1 MENEKMK
8 VDVDTLVEYL
18 HGRYADWANEQ
29 GLFMKLVEEVGE
41 VAEILNMRAGR
52 KTASDT
58 DLTHEL
64 GVELADII
72 HYVVAIAAIN
82 EIDLAKIMIDKD
94 RVAAVKYNHKINL
107 EDFIKEKTPLPE

>member
-1 MENEKMK
+1 MK
-8 VDVDTLVEYL
+8 IEIDVIEAYL
-18 HGRYADWANEQ
+18 HRRYATWANEQ

-52 KTASDT
+52 KTAADT

-72 HYVVAIAAIN
+72 HYVVSIAAIN
-82 EIDLAKIMIDKD
+82 DIDLTKIMLDKD
-94 RVAAVKYNHKINL
+94 RVASVKYGHDINL
-107 EDFIKEKTPLPE
+107 EQYIEKEATAK

>member
-1 MENEKMK
+1 MEDKKMK
-8 VDVDTLVEYL
+8 IEVDTLVEYL

-41 VAEILNMRAGR
+41 VAEILNMRAGC
-52 KTASDT
+52 KTAADT

-82 EIDLAKIMIDKD
+82 GIDLSQIMLDKD
-94 RVAAVKYNHKINL
+94 RVASVKYNHKINL
-107 EDFIKEKTPLPE
+107 ENFIKEKAALSE

>member
-1 MENEKMK
+1 MK
-8 VDVDTLVEYL
+8 IEMDVLEAYL
-18 HGRYADWANEQ
+18 HHRYATWANEQ

-52 KTASDT
+52 KTAADT

-72 HYVVAIAAIN
+72 HYVVSIAAIN
-82 EIDLAKIMIDKD
+82 DIDLTKIMLDKD
-94 RVAAVKYNHKINL
+94 RVASVKYGHDINL
-107 EDFIKEKTPLPE
+107 EQYIEKEAMAK